1 MNNKKIFEK
10 IITEKRAKSSNER
23 PKYGLRKL
31 TVGVVSCLLG
41 YMMFMTPNV
50 TLAEKVDAT
59 QAVEATV
66 ESKEVNNVEKETDQP
81 KEEALEIAETEKAV
95 SHVAAY
101 SSNAEETEAKEEFK
115 LTDEQVAKLEKANF
129 TQAEIEKI
137 EAEVKSKKE
146 ADESFDIE
154 SFLNEKIA
162 DKKIADEKDQKAKE
176 DANALEVSKD
186 GADNKEPQKADGIA
200 TRSTDIDEVEK
211 NATYVPGVEG
221 QKQSYSGTAYL
232 YKGGRLD
239 QPSNAETLKG
249 VNVYLQ
255 WVDYDGY
262 VSKVYKTTSRPD
274 GTFTF
279 DLSMPETDKY
289 GNQPISN

>member
-1 MNNKKIFEK
+1 MNNKDLFEK

-23 PKYGLRKL
+23 PRYGLRKL

-50 TLAEKVDAT
+50 TLAKKVEAT
-59 QAVEATV
+59 PQAVEAKV
-66 ESKEVNNVEKETDQP
+66 ESTETKKTEEVEQP
-81 KEEALEIAETEKAV
+81 KEEALEIAETEKAD
-95 SHVAAY
+95 SHVEAY

-186 GADNKEPQKADGIA
+186 GADTKEAQKADGIA

-211 NATYVPGVEG
+211 NATYVPGQEG
-221 QKQSYSGTAYL
+221 QKQSYSGTA
-232 YKGGRLD
+232 
-239 QPSNAETLKG
+239 
-249 VNVYLQ
+249 
-255 WVDYDGY
+255 
-262 VSKVYKTTSRPD
+262 
-274 GTFTF
+274 
-279 DLSMPETDKY
+279 
-289 GNQPISN
+289 

>member
-1 MNNKKIFEK
+1 MNNKNLFEK

-50 TLAEKVDAT
+50 TLAEKVEANP
-59 QAVEATV
+59 QSVEAAVESTKANTGENIEE
-66 ESKEVNNVEKETDQP
+66 ESEQP
-81 KEEALEIAETEKAV
+81 KEEVAEIAETEKAD
-95 SHVAAY
+95 SHVEAY

-115 LTDEQVAKLEKANF
+115 LTEEQVAKLEKANF

-162 DKKIADEKDQKAKE
+162 DKKIADEKDQKANE
-176 DANALEVSKD
+176 DANALEVSED
-186 GADNKEPQKADGIA
+186 GADKKEAQKADGIA

-211 NATYVPGVEG
+211 KRNLCSRTSWP
-221 QKQSYSGTAYL
+221 
-232 YKGGRLD
+232 
-239 QPSNAETLKG
+239 
-249 VNVYLQ
+249 
-255 WVDYDGY
+255 
-262 VSKVYKTTSRPD
+262 KTILFRNC
-274 GTFTF
+274 
-279 DLSMPETDKY
+279 LR
-289 GNQPISN
+289 I